1 MSQCVWRIGAA
12 TSSSLALFVA
22 FRTDWTL
29 GYIACAPL
37 ALIALV
43 ASLVMGEPRR
53 HREPSPKRGTAELVD
68 AFVSPLRDF
77 FTREGALVV
86 LLFVLVHKIGDTM
99 ANLMIRDLLVEVG
112 FSKSEIL
119 IGDVWV
125 GFIALLAGIFV
136 GGALYADRKSTRL
149 NSSH

>member
-1 MSQCVWRIGAA
+1 M
-12 TSSSLALFVA
+12 L
-22 FRTDWTL
+22 
-29 GYIACAPL
+29 
-37 ALIALV
+37 
-43 ASLVMGEPRR
+43 ASLVMGEPER
-53 HREPSPKRGTAELVD
+53 HREPTPKRGMAELVD

-136 GGALYADRKSTRL
+136 GGALYARLDRKSTRL